1 MKKIYNNIIPFKGF
15 TAMTLWPFIFIRKDE
30 TGKFSVQV
38 ERHENIHGEQQ
49 KEMLLVFFFLWYCIE
64 WIVRFCIY
72 RNRITAYKNIS
83 FEREAYGNQH
93 DAAYTDNRKPFAW
106 IKYIKL

>member
-1 MKKIYNNIIPFKGF
+1 MKKVYNNIFPVKGF
-15 TAMTLWPFIFIRKDE
+15 IAMTIWPFLFIRKDRSWAFN
-30 TGKFSVQV
+30 TIG

-49 KEMLLVFFFLWYCIE
+49 KEMLLVFFFLWYGIE
-64 WIVRFCIY
+64 WIVRLCIY

-83 FEREAYGNQH
+83 FEREAYANQY
-93 DAAYTDNRKPFAW
+93 DVTYTDSRKPFAW

>member
-1 MKKIYNNIIPFKGF
+1 MKKIYNSIFPVKGF
-15 TAMTLWPFIFIRKDE
+15 MAMTLWPFIFIRKDE
-30 TGKFSVQV
+30 AGKFSVKV

-64 WIVRFCIY
+64 WIMRLCIC
-72 RNRITAYKNIS
+72 RNRITAYENVS